1 MRTLFCFLFLFLRFA
16 LLVKTAHGNQR
27 TRKKIDHYYVFSL
40 DLDGIPEHLLTPKPE
55 GNTGTKGAVDLS
67 SVNRCR
73 KVGTWLLHTRS
84 QHGPLLRTKCDTDS
98 PVAVRDWPLQSGHRA
113 SWHHEFYMYGQFCER
128 WPGFLCSRT
137 CIHET
142 SHVCMILCGNDQG
155 HACSV
160 CP

>member
-1 MRTLFCFLFLFLRFA
+1 MYDCVRNSLAMRTLFCFLFLFLRFA

-84 QHGPLLRTKCDTDS
+84 QHMAHSCVQSAIQILLLLSATGHCSLAIAPVGTTSSICTGNFANAGLAFCAAEHVFTKPL
-98 PVAVRDWPLQSGHRA
+98 
-113 SWHHEFYMYGQFCER
+113 
-128 WPGFLCSRT
+128 
-137 CIHET
+137 T
-142 SHVCMILCGNDQG
+142 SV
-155 HACSV
+155 
-160 CP
+160 